1 MLPPCLRTC
10 SQEEGEYEKWKN
22 KNEFKLY
29 DLVDMP
35 AFVQDVKDESSYMID
50 WKKME
55 LEAAEKEAAEQA
67 EQRDKEA

>member
-1 MLPPCLRTC
+1 
-10 SQEEGEYEKWKN
+10 
-22 KNEFKLY
+22 
-29 DLVDMP
+29 MP